1 MKQLH
6 LKTQLRGGCR
16 YERGFTLLELLISLT
31 ILALFVP
38 ILFGGFSFGARV
50 WERTEQAQNQQ
61 GLVVVRT
68 FLKRQ
73 LQSAALPMMSA
84 FYGGL
89 AKTFS
94 GQENELLFVASLPQS
109 AGTLGRGLYVLKI
122 RTSQDG
128 LKSLN
133 VLWRPEFTSAENS
146 GHIYEATEVTLIENV
161 KRLSI
166 SYFGFSHSSQ
176 SDVWSPSWSDGDRLP
191 QLVRIAID
199 FPLHDKRKWQ
209 PLIVAPAIT
218 ADSLCEYDP
227 VSRVCKVAPK

>member
-1 MKQLH
+1 MKQYH
-6 LKTQLRGGCR
+6 LKTYLRGECQ
-16 YERGFTLLELLISLT
+16 YEGGFTLLELLISLT

-50 WERTEQAQNQQ
+50 WERTERAQNQQ

-73 LQSAALPMMSA
+73 LRSAALPMMSA
-84 FYGGL
+84 FYGSV

-109 AGTLGRGLYVLKI
+109 AGTLGRGMYVLKMK
-122 RTSQDG
+122 TSKEG
-128 LKSLN
+128 LKSLI
-133 VLWRPEFTSAENS
+133 VLWRPEFTTIENS
-146 GHIYEATEVTLIENV
+146 GNIYEATEVTLIENV
-161 KRLSI
+161 RRLSI
-166 SYFGFSHSSQ
+166 SYFGFSHNSQ
-176 SDVWSPSWSDGDRLP
+176 SDVWAPSWSDSERLP
-191 QLVRIAID
+191 QLVRIAIE

-227 VSRVCKVAPK
+227 VSRVCKVGPK